1 MDTGSTPVIS
11 IKQKARKCVTNGANA
26 CFFYGCYAEKSAVA
40 DRKTAKNGS
49 SCNTDATRKEGA
61 LAPSV
66 LLPFLIRYELSHKSL
81 DSLSLAYPG
90 AVTRLL
96 KLFRKRTIHPKT
108 PRNVSV
114 LFIPAILCPLFTRH
128 FLCSPPVPPRTVSDP
143 SEHPRD
149 YSNYDNNF
157 NVHLYFRTK
166 VWYSY

>member
-1 MDTGSTPVIS
+1 M
-11 IKQKARKCVTNGANA
+11 QKVLRLGTIIT
-26 CFFYGCYAEKSAVA
+26 
-40 DRKTAKNGS
+40 RII
-49 SCNTDATRKEGA
+49 TRKEGA
-61 LAPSV
+61 AAPSV

-96 KLFRKRTIHPKT
+96 KLFCKRTVHSKT

-128 FLCSPPVPPRTVSDP
+128 FLCSPLVPPRTVSDP
-143 SEHPRD
+143 SEQPRD

-157 NVHLYFRTK
+157 NVHLYFRMK
-166 VWYSY
+166 V